1 MKRRQ
6 IRKRVDPMKCATHP
20 NVETGLT
27 CVKCDKPICPKCM
40 VLAPVGA
47 RCPEC
52 AKLYKLPT
60 YRVTPIYYLRAV
72 GAASAMSIACGL
84 LWAFI
89 NLWSPFFLNF
99 LLAAG
104 IGYAIAQVI
113 SRSVNRKRGTGL
125 AVVAGAAVV
134 TSYLISLVPFGRF
147 FTLSLNPLYLL
158 IQLGALAL
166 GVWIAFRTLR

>member
-1 MKRRQ
+1 MY
-6 IRKRVDPMKCATHP
+6 
-20 NVETGLT
+20 GSG
-27 CVKCDKPICPKCM
+27 
-40 VLAPVGA
+40 PVGA

-60 YRVTPIYYLRAV
+60 YRVTPVYYLRAV
-72 GAASAMSIACGL
+72 VAASAMSIACGL
-84 LWAFI
+84 LWSFI
-89 NLWSPFFLNF
+89 GLFLPFFLNF

-104 IGYAIAQVI
+104 IGYAIAQVV

-134 TSYLISLVPFGRF
+134 VSYVVSYVVSLVPFGRF

-166 GVWIAFRTLR
+166 GIWIAVRTLR

>member
-1 MKRRQ
+1 
-6 IRKRVDPMKCATHP
+6 MKCATHP

-27 CVKCDKPICPKCM
+27 CVKCGKPICPKCM
-40 VLAPVGA
+40 VQAPVGA

-52 AKLYKLPT
+52 ARRYRLPT
-60 YRVTPIYYLRAV
+60 YQVTPIYYLRAV
-72 GAASAMSIACGL
+72 GAASAMSIVCGL

-125 AVVAGAAVV
+125 AVVAGTAVV
-134 TSYLISLVPFGRF
+134 ASYLVSLVPFGRF
-147 FTLSLNPLYLL
+147 FTLFLNPLYLL

-166 GVWIAFRTLR
+166 GIWIAVRTLR